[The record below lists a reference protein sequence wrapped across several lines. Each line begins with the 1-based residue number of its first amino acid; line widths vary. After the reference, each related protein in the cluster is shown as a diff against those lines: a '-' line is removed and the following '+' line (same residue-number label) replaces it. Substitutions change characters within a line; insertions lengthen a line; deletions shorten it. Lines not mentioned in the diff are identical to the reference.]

1 MAAQPPK
8 RPRMQLEDLL
18 LRHGAISEQQ
28 LELARDDQKQLGGDV
43 GRILVDKGFIS
54 EELLLRAM
62 AHQMEIPLLDPEAL
76 EIRPE
81 LLQAVPVQI
90 CERYGV
96 IAVEGDPA
104 AKTLRMA
111 TADPGNREHLREV
124 GEHLGM
130 RLEAAAATAASI
142 ELAIRRHYYGEQR
155 KQPMARVAP
164 KKVAPAP
171 KPKPRPAPQAPQP
184 GELLSAIP
192 DGAAPA
198 MRPKATRAAAV
209 QAMIDLDQPVIEG
222 DLVEGQPL
230 EGSPLD
236 EQSLPEVSLEPEVGG
251 GMVHPEELAALAERV
266 ARLEA
271 FVTQPQFA
279 AALARVERLEQIA
292 AQLAQ
297 AVRVIGGVLVD
308 HELVSLEEYRKRTGR

>member
-1 MAAQPPK
+1 
-8 RPRMQLEDLL
+8 MQLEDLL
-18 LRHGAISEQQ
+18 LRHAAISEQQ
-28 LELARDDQKQLGGDV
+28 LELAREDQKQLGGDV

-62 AHQMEIPLLDPEAL
+62 AHQMEIPLVDPEAL

-96 IAVEGDPA
+96 IAVDGDPA
-104 AKTLRMA
+104 ARTLRMA

-124 GEHLGM
+124 EQHLGM

-142 ELAIRRHYYGEQR
+142 EQAIRRHYYGEQR
-155 KQPMARVAP
+155 KQPMARMAL
-164 KKVAPAP
+164 KKVSEPAP
-171 KPKPRPAPQAPQP
+171 KPKPRPASQQSLA

-192 DGAAPA
+192 DRVGPA

-209 QAMIDLDQPVIEG
+209 QAMIDLDGAMDEAVIEG
-222 DLVEGQPL
+222 DPVEGLMP
-230 EGSPLD
+230 EGPPLD
-236 EQSLPEVSLEPEVGG
+236 EQSLPEVSLEPEVNGG
-251 GMVHPEELAALAERV
+251 VVDPRELAALTERV

-308 HELVSLEEYRKRTGR
+308 HELVSLEEYRKRTGQR